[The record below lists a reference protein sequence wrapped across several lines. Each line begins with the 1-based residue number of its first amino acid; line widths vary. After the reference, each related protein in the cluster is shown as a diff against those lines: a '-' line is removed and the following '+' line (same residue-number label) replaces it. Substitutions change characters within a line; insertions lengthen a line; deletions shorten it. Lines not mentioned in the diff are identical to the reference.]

1 MDIQERLYY
10 PEDVPGPKP
19 APSGIQA
26 PKTRLDQLTE
36 FQQSAG
42 FAATGKPSAIALLGI
57 AAKSGEVMF
66 ESIIFSAAVS
76 PVLIAEFTGIADA
89 LNTARKELQ
98 TAAYKGNVV
107 IEDPE
112 KFKQRLGE
120 LVYYINAA
128 AIEIGSNLDEL
139 AGLGLQTGVRKQQER
154 IAAEIAKKEA
164 ELAAAMAAQNTGQKE
179 TEKPV

>member
-19 APSGIQA
+19 APSGMQA
-26 PKTRLDQLTE
+26 PKTRLDQLTD

-42 FAATGKPSAIALLGI
+42 FATTGKPAAITLLGI
-57 AAKSGEVMF
+57 AAKSGEVIDNA
-66 ESIIFSAAVS
+66 IIYSPAIS
-76 PVLIAEFTGIADA
+76 PVVTAEFACVAEA
-89 LNTARKELQ
+89 LNTSKKELQ

-164 ELAAAMAAQNTGQKE
+164 ELAAAMAEQKQ
-179 TEKPV
+179 TEKP